1 MPNRELT
8 TSTRYVQL
16 IEPETVT
23 DTGRTNYVDLQG
35 WDAVDFLVDYGDVTA
50 AGGSNNFV
58 ITLQE
63 KDTVPGTIAGYTAVA
78 AADRTGA
85 FTQLENGVTS
95 GNSVVGYKG
104 SARYVH
110 VLITETGTA
119 SAVIGVT
126 AILRKF
132 SRQPSNAVAVTT
144 GDVT

>member
-16 IEPETVT
+16 IEPAAVSA
-23 DTGRTNYVDLQG
+23 TGRTAYVDLQG

-50 AGGSNNFV
+50 AGGANNFV

-63 KDTVPGTIAGYTAVA
+63 KDTVPGTAAGYTAVA

-85 FTQLENGVTS
+85 FTQLEDGVTS
-95 GNSVVGYKG
+95 GNSVVGYRG
-104 SARYVH
+104 GARYVH

-119 SAVIGVT
+119 AAVIGVT
-126 AILRKF
+126 AVLRKF
-132 SRQPSNAVAVTT
+132 TRQPSNEVAVTT
-144 GDVT
+144 GAVT